1 MRAADRRSY
10 RMAMRARSRTG
21 LQPIRWMEPAPP
33 TGGLK
38 SRFQRFRR
46 HGGHDG
52 SGRNLVS
59 QRHGQAPRG
68 RPQLRPGPVGIRAA
82 GHCWLLQPDLWHRRD
97 RQRPAPPPPA
107 LAPRRACGSPWP
119 TARHE
124 SRARWR
130 PATPGGSPPAT
141 SPPCR
146 SARPCGSGSATR
158 SPPAPAAAAMMHGQ
172 HPAGWTLTA
181 PRHVLSSD
189 ENGNVAPAPGS
200 GRNSVLP
207 RR

>member
-46 HGGHDG
+46 HRGHDG
-52 SGRNLVS
+52 SGRNPVS

-68 RPQLRPGPVGIRAA
+68 RPRLRPGPVGIRAA
-82 GHCWLLQPDLWHRRD
+82 GHCWLLQPDLRHRRD

-107 LAPRRACGSPWP
+107 LAPRRACGLPWP
-119 TARHE
+119 TPRHE
-124 SRARWR
+124 SRA
-130 PATPGGSPPAT
+130 GSVCP
-141 SPPCR
+141 SRR
-146 SARPCGSGSATR
+146 SANGPMTATASRLTIQSERSVISGSIR
-158 SPPAPAAAAMMHGQ
+158 SDVKGGVRP
-172 HPAGWTLTA
+172 
-181 PRHVLSSD
+181 
-189 ENGNVAPAPGS
+189 
-200 GRNSVLP
+200 
-207 RR
+207 